1 MRGTLDWEW
10 RYALMRTN
18 TALHILCGVIYN
30 DWGAAG
36 EREAALLEGSVAWA
50 NCRLQLDDGAVVNCR
65 L

>member
-1 MRGTLDWEW
+1 MR
-10 RYALMRTN
+10 MN